1 MELKPVKE
9 YFRKG
14 IKKDSRDGDNDY
26 IKRYTTYGF
35 KKAYEMW
42 NEYSHDSINSF
53 FNDFSKDYSDEFLNA
68 NCKKCYD
75 EMHENGSEV
84 EYDNLFDL
92 LIRRLVIDAYIGF
105 KFEEII
111 KENLVKNGIS
121 IHNYDVISNE
131 EERTLDYKYGIDI
144 MTFNGDEVSSLIQV
158 KNTTTFDD
166 DNHYIRARR
175 IEFFEKEE
183 EANDFIDDGKY
194 REVKFYVYNKD
205 AFIYNNKYEFFVNPE
220 TDKCYFKLNDL
231 VNKEDGSLKFH
242 IKKLKSREL

>member
-1 MELKPVKE
+1 M
-9 YFRKG
+9 
-14 IKKDSRDGDNDY
+14 
-26 IKRYTTYGF
+26 
-35 KKAYEMW
+35 
-42 NEYSHDSINSF
+42 
-53 FNDFSKDYSDEFLNA
+53 
-68 NCKKCYD
+68 
-75 EMHENGSEV
+75 
-84 EYDNLFDL
+84 
-92 LIRRLVIDAYIGF
+92 LIRRLLIDAYIGF

-131 EERTLDYKYGIDI
+131 EERMLDYKYGIDI
-144 MTFNGDEVSSLIQV
+144 MTFKGDEVSSLIQV